1 MEPYKK
7 ENNFLERKVL
17 ELTVLYEIS
26 QLLISHS
33 EPKEVLEAVLDIL
46 NSRMG
51 MERGTL
57 TLIDVDSHE
66 LVIEV
71 AHGLTRE
78 EMRKG
83 HYKVGEGVTGTVV
96 EKGEPMI
103 IPRVGDNTLFLNRTG
118 ARKEIPKQNIS
129 FICVPIKVGDI
140 TYGALSVDRVF
151 SNEISLEE
159 DVRFLSILASNI
171 AQAVKISRMAA
182 DEQKRLREENIT
194 LREQLR
200 ERYSQYNII
209 GRSNKMRE
217 VFSMI
222 EQVCGSD
229 ATVILRGESGTGKEL
244 AANAIH
250 YNSARAAGPFIK
262 VNCAAIPENLIE
274 SELFGHEK
282 GSFTGAT
289 EKRIGKFER
298 ADRGTLFLDEIG
310 TLNPGAQAKLLRV
323 LQEKELERVGGSK
336 NIKVDVRIIAATNK
350 DLELAIKDG
359 TFREDLYYRL
369 NIFPIY
375 MPPLRERKTDVLL
388 LADFFMEH
396 YSKKYGK
403 DIRRISTPAIDALM
417 RYHWPGNVRELEN
430 CIERAVILC
439 RDNVIRGNHLPISLQ
454 TPEISGT
461 ASSGSLTEA
470 LDAFER
476 DMIIDALKS
485 SRGNITEAAR
495 ILAST
500 ERVIGIRVKK
510 YRIDVRQY
518 K

>member
-1 MEPYKK
+1 MKQNNN
-7 ENNFLERKVL
+7 ENNALERKVL

-26 QLLISHS
+26 QFLISHS
-33 EPKEVLEAVLDIL
+33 EPKEVLGSVLDIL

-51 MERGTL
+51 MARGTL
-57 TLIDVDSHE
+57 TLIDTHSHD
-66 LVIEV
+66 LMIEV
-71 AHGLTRE
+71 AHGLTAE
-78 EMRKG
+78 EMKKG

-103 IPRVGDNTLFLNRTG
+103 IPRVGDSPLFLNRTG
-118 ARKEIPKQNIS
+118 ARKEIPKNTIS
-129 FICVPIKVGDI
+129 FICVPIKIGDI

-171 AQAVKISRMAA
+171 AQAVKISIMTA
-182 DEQKRLREENIT
+182 DEQKRLREENIN
-194 LREQLR
+194 LREQLK
-200 ERYSQYNII
+200 ERYSQYNIV
-209 GRSNKMRE
+209 GHSNKMRE

-229 ATVILRGESGTGKEL
+229 ATVIIRGESGTGKEL

-250 YNSARAAGPFIK
+250 YNSARAEGPFIK
-262 VNCAAIPENLIE
+262 INCAAIPENLIE

-310 TLNPGAQAKLLRV
+310 TLNPSAQAKLLRV

-350 DLELAIKDG
+350 DLEMAIKDG

-396 YSKKYGK
+396 YSKKYK
-403 DIRRISTPAIDALM
+403 KNIKRISTPAIDALM
-417 RYHWPGNVRELEN
+417 KYHWPGNVRELEN

-439 RDNVIRGNHLPISLQ
+439 RDTVIRGNHLPMTLQ

-461 ASSGSLTEA
+461 AASGSLTAA
-470 LDAFER
+470 LDTFER

-485 SRGNITEAAR
+485 SKGNIAEAAR

-510 YRIDVRQY
+510 YGIDIRQY

>member
-1 MEPYKK
+1 MNAKDG
-7 ENNFLERKVL
+7 NGLERKIL

-33 EPKEVLEAVLDIL
+33 EPKEVVGPVLDIL
-46 NSRMG
+46 NSKMG

-57 TLIDVDSHE
+57 TLIDTESHE
-66 LVIEV
+66 LMIEV

-78 EMRKG
+78 EMKKG
-83 HYKVGEGVTGTVV
+83 HYKLGEGVTGTVV
-96 EKGEPMI
+96 ERGEPMI
-103 IPRVGDNTLFLNRTG
+103 IPRVGENPLFLDRTG
-118 ARKEIPKQNIS
+118 ARNEIQKNNIS
-129 FICVPIKVGDI
+129 FICVPIKIGDI
-140 TYGALSVDRVF
+140 TYGALSVDRIF
-151 SNEISLEE
+151 NNEISLEE
-159 DVRFLSILASNI
+159 DVRFLSILSSNI
-171 AQAVKISRMAA
+171 AQAVKISRMVA
-182 DEQKRLREENIT
+182 DEQKRLMEENTT
-194 LREQLR
+194 LKEQLR
-200 ERYSQYNII
+200 ERYSQYNIV

-222 EQVCGSD
+222 EQVCESD
-229 ATVILRGESGTGKEL
+229 ATVIIRGESGTGKEL

-250 YNSARAAGPFIK
+250 YNSPRSEGPFIK
-262 VNCAAIPENLIE
+262 INCAAIPENLIE

-289 EKRIGKFER
+289 ERRIGKFER
-298 ADRGTLFLDEIG
+298 ANGGTLFLDEIG

-323 LQEKELERVGGSK
+323 LQEMEVERVGGSK
-336 NIKVDVRIIAATNK
+336 TIRVDVRIIAATNK
-350 DLELAIKDG
+350 DLEKSIKDG

-388 LADFFMEH
+388 LADYFMES
-396 YSKKYGK
+396 YSKKYKK

-439 RDNVIRGNHLPISLQ
+439 RDTVIRGNHLPITLQ
-454 TPEISGT
+454 TPEISDTGT
-461 ASSGSLTEA
+461 AGSLVSAME
-470 LDAFER
+470 AFER
-476 DMIIDALKS
+476 EMISDALKS
-485 SRGNITEAAR
+485 SRGNIAETAR
-495 ILAST
+495 ILSST
-500 ERVIGIRVKK
+500 ERVIALRVKK
-510 YRIDVRQY
+510 YGIDVGQY